1 MRAASLGPWD
11 RNAMKTDQDSTTIRD
26 ILPKSDLQLQTTIIF
41 QIRVKKDK
49 IIKLGNESH
58 MPTP

>member
-58 MPTP
+58 VPTP

>member
-41 QIRVKKDK
+41 QIRVKEDK

-58 MPTP
+58 VPTP